1 MQDKLDRRMRVLES
15 RETTKQRQTVSG
27 LTHLLA
33 AGRLSVEQ
41 CTNEEL
47 ERLVAGLPGEVVDLS
62 HMSDQELAAI
72 VRG

>member
-1 MQDKLDRRMRVLES
+1 MQNAERRMRVLES
-15 RETTKQRQTVSG
+15 HETTKQRQTVSG
-27 LTHLLA
+27 LVHLLET
-33 AGRLSVEQ
+33 GRLDIEQ

-62 HMSDQELAAI
+62 HLSDQELAAI